1 MPSSG
6 LAPRSCLVASS
17 STRKRVL
24 SRRAERVFRR
34 SSTRAMCAPVS
45 ACCVFDSCSGRG
57 GGGGGYKAEGW
68 VAGQGRARLGLG
80 GRGDGDGSKAQVKL
94 RVSEGDGGGGANSGG
109 CWRQWHL
116 LVELW
121 RDGDFVRLAARRR
134 RRMVWR
140 AGLYWAHETK
150 DSGGEP
156 ASQRRYGTMGR
167 L

>member
-1 MPSSG
+1 M
-6 LAPRSCLVASS
+6 
-17 STRKRVL
+17 
-24 SRRAERVFRR
+24 
-34 SSTRAMCAPVS
+34 
-45 ACCVFDSCSGRG
+45 
-57 GGGGGYKAEGW
+57 GGGYKDEGW

-80 GRGDGDGSKAQVKL
+80 GRGDGDGSGAQVRL
-94 RVSEGDGGGGANSGG
+94 RVSEGDGGANSGG

-150 DSGGEP
+150 DNGGEP
-156 ASQRRYGTMGR
+156 ASQRRYGAMVR